1 MTSSPVSPSA
11 DTLRAVAEANS
22 VLVALDF
29 DGTLAHLVDN
39 PDDARMTPECAAA
52 LAGLTDQPGVH
63 IALVSGR
70 SINDLGRVADPDP
83 RWWLVGSHGVEIV
96 GPEGSGVHITPEPDI
111 AQREAL
117 WQAFGDVAEKFS
129 GVWVE
134 HKSQGAAM
142 HTRGVSSEV
151 EDAVHQ
157 LLLPVIE
164 GFGDSLTTRR
174 GHGIVESALRSANK
188 GDGINALRDYLAPD
202 VVVFMGDDLTDEDGF
217 AVLGPGDLGVKV
229 GADPTKAA
237 YRIPNP
243 DDVSRFLDQL
253 RASLSAA

>member
-1 MTSSPVSPSA
+1 VTPPLDSFPA
-11 DTLRAVAEANS
+11 DTLNALAGADS
-22 VLVALDF
+22 VLIALDF

-39 PDDARMTPECAAA
+39 PDDARMTPDCARA

-63 IALVSGR
+63 VALVSGR
-70 SINDLGRVADPDP
+70 SITDLTRVAEPDP

-96 GPEGSGVHITPEPDI
+96 GPTGSGIHITPEPDT

-117 WQAFGDVAEKFS
+117 WEAFGDVAAPFP

-134 HKSQGAAM
+134 RKSQGAAM

-151 EDAVHQ
+151 ESAVHA

-164 GFGDSLTTRR
+164 GFGDDLTTRR
-174 GHGIVESALRSANK
+174 GHGIVESALKSANK
-188 GDGINALRDYLAPD
+188 GDGINALRAYLTPE

-217 AVLGPGDLGVKV
+217 AVLSPGDVGVKV
-229 GADPTKAA
+229 GTDPTVAA
-237 YRIPNP
+237 YRIPDP
-243 DDVSRFLDQL
+243 DNVARFLDSL
-253 RASLSAA
+253 LESVSAS